1 MKGFWYGILTRT
13 AELCGPWIFVVVSRI
28 IAAGFFV
35 FSGRVPESRRFY
47 AALFPGRSRFYHL
60 WCTFKQYQNFT
71 TIHLDRF
78 LTASTKT
85 VNFSSTGWERLEAV
99 IGKEGGVLVM
109 SHLGN
114 WEMAAHLLKQQKKD
128 LRMLIYMGVKE
139 KEGLERLQKEELRRA
154 GITIIGVDKG
164 QGSPFSVVEGIR
176 FLQDGGLVSLS
187 GDMVWHEDQR
197 QVRVTFL
204 GHDALLPAAPYI
216 FAMVSGAPLY
226 AFFTFRTGKNSYH
239 FILSDSIVIRSD
251 SRQNREQTIARAAQ
265 QYAYL
270 LEDALREH
278 PFEWYHFDRFIREP
292 SEGSSIDSTG
302 FLSFKKQ

>member
-1 MKGFWYGILTRT
+1 MKGFWYRLLTRT
-13 AELCGPWIFVVVSRI
+13 TELCGPWLFVTVSRI

-47 AALFPGRSRFYHL
+47 AALFPDKGKFYHL

-78 LTASTKT
+78 LSTRSRTANYT
-85 VNFSSTGWERLEAV
+85 STGWERLEAV
-99 IGKEGGVLVM
+99 IGKEGGILLM

-114 WEMAAHLLKQQKKD
+114 WEMAAHLLKQQKED
-128 LRMLIYMGVKE
+128 LRMLLYMGAKE

-164 QGSPFSVVEGIR
+164 EESPFSVVEGIR

-187 GDMVWHEDQR
+187 GDVVWHKDQR

-204 GHDALLPAAPYI
+204 GHDAWLPVAPYI

-239 FILSDSIVIRSD
+239 FTLSDPIVIRSK
-251 SRQNREQTIARAAQ
+251 SRQDREDAIAHAAQ
-265 QYAYL
+265 QYANL
-270 LEDALREH
+270 LEEALREH
-278 PFEWYHFDRFIREP
+278 PFEWYHFDRFI
-292 SEGSSIDSTG
+292 T
-302 FLSFKKQ
+302 